1 MTISQQRLSS
11 HGCWKQFHNNSLC
24 LFAELKRFFCG
35 MNRMELFSR
44 CSSLIFFNRE
54 CPFKQ
59 SYSLLIFLLFG
70 NHLGNLL
77 GSLLDVRFAFLCHEH
92 ILSFILGPV
101 YARPLEPFL
110 SGEGQKW
117 SNKLD
122 SRLRVIPQLR
132 YMEGVTCIGKLI
144 GGLLW

>member
-1 MTISQQRLSS
+1 MTIPQQRLSS
-11 HGCWKQFHNNSLC
+11 HGFWKQFHNNSLC
-24 LFAELKRFFCG
+24 LFVEFKRFFCG
-35 MNRMELFSR
+35 VNRMGLFSR
-44 CSSLIFFNRE
+44 SFSVIFLNGE

-59 SYSLLIFLLFG
+59 SYSLLIFLLLG

-110 SGEGQKW
+110 SGEGEKW
-117 SNKLD
+117 CNKLYC
-122 SRLRVIPQLR
+122 RLRVIPQLR
-132 YMEGVTCIGKLI
+132 SMEGLTCIGKSI
-144 GGLLW
+144 GGLLR